1 MNDNIEKLLIEFD
14 PLIVRLAKHN
24 PVYGYDPEDLE
35 QEFRMVFLKC
45 VENFDDT
52 KGAKFETYFITSC
65 KNKVKKI
72 QAKMYADKRPLIELS
87 LNRIDKETGLEML
100 QLYQSNDTPDYDEVL
115 AQEITDSLISMEN
128 GEITLDYFFEEMTYE
143 QLAEKYA
150 MTVSMVYR
158 INTKNLEALRKI
170 YKN

>member
-1 MNDNIEKLLIEFD
+1 MENIEKRLIEFD

-45 VENFDDT
+45 IENFDDT

-87 LNRIDKETGLEML
+87 LNRIDKETGLEIINM
-100 QLYQSNDTPDYDEVL
+100 YQANNDPDYDEL
-115 AQEITDSLISMEN
+115 LLQEITDSLASMEN
-128 GEITLDYFFEEMTYE
+128 GEVTMDYFFEEMTYE
-143 QLAEKYA
+143 QLAEKHG
-150 MTVSMVYR
+150 MTVSKVYR
-158 INTKNLEALRKI
+158 INTKNLESLRKI
-170 YKN
+170 YQK